1 MSAKSSLGQGDEKV
15 KMMSSAEPAS
25 QPHRFQA
32 VDALRGLAAIAVV
45 FYHTQGAMARGAQ
58 PWFPDLLRRLA
69 EGGHFGVNVFFVLS
83 GFVIARSVRHGSMTL
98 GYFGRFVLRRSI
110 RLDPPYWTAIALE
123 VLLIYG
129 GLALFP
135 SLGTPAPTVPQL
147 LSHLAYLQDI
157 LGYGQLIPIFW
168 TLCYEF
174 QFYLVLV
181 GVLVAGRQ
189 VAQWTSRRV
198 ANGALA
204 ILFAALFLAS
214 IGAHHSWING
224 VPHGL
229 ALDRWYEFFTGVI
242 AWWVVSGVLPLAT
255 LFAAWGFNA
264 VLARHPDSLI
274 EGILVVVVST
284 ICLLSARYPSFD
296 CRFKVRPLQF
306 LGAISYSLYLYHAS
320 ISWRVVSLVQH
331 FAGLSL
337 SARVGT
343 LTWVA
348 AVGAALVTG
357 YLGWRIIEVPSMQLA
372 RRVTLPV
379 RALPAPAIPGP
390 DAAPAL

>member
-1 MSAKSSLGQGDEKV
+1 MTNSVSATET
-15 KMMSSAEPAS
+15 
-25 QPHRFQA
+25 HRFQA
-32 VDALRGLAAIAVV
+32 VDAMRGLAALAVV
-45 FYHTQGAMARGAQ
+45 FYHVQGAMSRGAQ
-58 PWFPDLLRRLA
+58 PWFPGALSWLA
-69 EGGHFGVNVFFVLS
+69 ERGHFGVNVFFVLS
-83 GFVIARSVRHGSMTL
+83 GFVIARSVRHGSMTP

-135 SLGTPAPTVPQL
+135 SLGTPAPTWPQL

-181 GVLVAGRQ
+181 GVLVAAQQ
-189 VAQWTSRRV
+189 VARWTSQRV
-198 ANGALA
+198 AHGTMV
-204 ILFAALFLAS
+204 ILFVALFFAS
-214 IGAHHSWING
+214 VGAHHGWLKG

-242 AWWVVSGVLPLAT
+242 AWWVVSGILPLAT
-255 LFAAWGFNA
+255 LFAAWGVNA
-264 VLARHPDSLI
+264 VLARHTDSLT
-274 EGILVVVVST
+274 EGILVVLVSS

-296 CRFKVRPLQF
+296 RRFKLRPLQF

-331 FAGLSL
+331 FAGTSL
-337 SARVGT
+337 SAVVGT
-343 LTWVA
+343 LTWLA
-348 AVGAALVTG
+348 AVAAALVAG
-357 YLGWRIIEVPSMQLA
+357 YLGWRLIEVPSMRLA
-372 RRVTLPV
+372 RRITLPV
-379 RALPAPAIPGP
+379 RVEPVSPVTSPG
-390 DAAPAL
+390 AAPAL

>member
-1 MSAKSSLGQGDEKV
+1 MTSSEGATQT
-15 KMMSSAEPAS
+15 
-25 QPHRFQA
+25 HRFQA
-32 VDALRGLAAIAVV
+32 VDAMRGLAALAVV
-45 FYHTQGAMARGAQ
+45 FYHVQGAMSRGEQ
-58 PWFPDLLRRLA
+58 PWFPGALRWLA
-69 EGGHFGVNVFFVLS
+69 ERGHFGVNVFFVLS
-83 GFVIARSVRHGSMTL
+83 GFVIARSVRHGSMTP

-123 VLLIYG
+123 VLLIFG

-147 LSHLAYLQDI
+147 LSHLVYLQDI

-174 QFYLVLV
+174 QFYLALV
-181 GVLVAGRQ
+181 GILVAGHL
-189 VAQWTSRRV
+189 VAQWTSQRV
-198 ANGALA
+198 TNGTLV
-204 ILFAALFLAS
+204 ILFAALFFAS
-214 IGAHHSWING
+214 VGAHHGWIKG

-255 LFAAWGFNA
+255 LFAAWGVNA
-264 VLARHPDSLI
+264 VFARHTDSLT
-274 EGILVVVVST
+274 EGILVVLVST

-296 CRFKVRPLQF
+296 SRFKVRALQF

-320 ISWRVVSLVQH
+320 VSWRVVSLVQH
-331 FAGLSL
+331 FAGNSL
-337 SARVGT
+337 TALVGT
-343 LTWVA
+343 LTWLA
-348 AVGAALVTG
+348 AVGAALAAG
-357 YLGWRIIEVPSMQLA
+357 SLGWRLIEVPSMRLA

-379 RALPAPAIPGP
+379 RAQPQQAIPEPG
-390 DAAPAL
+390 AAPAL